1 MEITRAT
8 GKAIGLVLGCAVT
21 LASPTGCSPDR
32 QRVVVLPPTTIT
44 TVEQTVPVGPQQC
57 GFVTFAPNSG
67 LWGVQDCGRWGDMF
81 CGPRRCV
88 SVEGIERPEL
98 RHRRVQL
105 PDARGRSDD
114 REVLLAVPMRQQFR
128 CKRDVPIQPRIVHT
142 PWSRL
147 TPDGCRRSR
156 DRHVQDDAPHA
167 RTPGLAEGLPAEPRL
182 GQWASPSAS

>member
-67 LWGVQDCGRWGDMF
+67 YGAFKIVAVGVTC
-81 CGPRRCV
+81 
-88 SVEGIERPEL
+88 S
-98 RHRRVQL
+98 
-105 PDARGRSDD
+105 A
-114 REVLLAVPMRQQFR
+114 A
-128 CKRDVPIQPRIVHT
+128 RDV
-142 PWSRL
+142 
-147 TPDGCRRSR
+147 
-156 DRHVQDDAPHA
+156 A
-167 RTPGLAEGLPAEPRL
+167 
-182 GQWASPSAS
+182 SASKGLNAQNFDTAEFNCPTPAAGPTTEKFYWRYRCANSSGASVTFQYSPG